1 MKNNFYIL
9 RRSDF
14 GGGPL
19 DLSLIGG
26 QKSFLM
32 HVALNRGR
40 AMNDHH
46 GKKGVPQDRGE
57 KMEATSQQRYN
68 SLYAI
73 SLCYIYIAMLQ
84 CTFTITL
91 LLNQVITKCLVISNN
106 NSTSTIALLLNEA

>member
-9 RRSDF
+9 RSDF

-46 GKKGVPQDRGE
+46 GKKGAPQDRGE

-68 SLYAI
+68 
-73 SLCYIYIAMLQ
+73 IYIAMLHY
-84 CTFTITL
+84 
-91 LLNQVITKCLVISNN
+91 
-106 NSTSTIALLLNEA
+106 IAAQSSHHKMFGHLKQ